1 MKTLTEYVK
10 HFNEL
15 KDLEVINVTES
26 NGNTVV
32 DLVVNDHAVWDELSD
47 RQFRVLTDTIQNK
60 AFNTYKME
68 FYVTVDQD
76 PVGITLTLVY
86 NKNNEPKGVDEVLN
100 NTVKDIQ
107 NFLEDLTT
115 TK

>member
-1 MKTLTEYVK
+1 MKTLTEYVR

-15 KDLEVINVTES
+15 KDLEVINYTE
-26 NGNTVV
+26 NKDTAYV
-32 DLVVNDHAVWDELSD
+32 DMVINDHAVWDELSD

-60 AFNTYKME
+60 AFNTYRMDFHVIVE
-68 FYVTVDQD
+68 QD
-76 PVGITLTLVY
+76 PTGIVLTLVY
-86 NKNNEPKGVDEVLN
+86 NKDTTPNVDEVLN

-115 TK
+115 SK

>member
-1 MKTLTEYVK
+1 MKTLTEYVR

-47 RQFRVLTDTIQNK
+47 RQFGVLTDKIDSK
-60 AFNTYKME
+60 EFNTYKME

-76 PVGITLTLVY
+76 PVGIALTLVY

-115 TK
+115 SK

>member
-47 RQFRVLTDTIQNK
+47 R
-60 AFNTYKME
+60 
-68 FYVTVDQD
+68 
-76 PVGITLTLVY
+76 
-86 NKNNEPKGVDEVLN
+86 
-100 NTVKDIQ
+100 
-107 NFLEDLTT
+107 
-115 TK
+115 

>member
-1 MKTLTEYVK
+1 MKTLTEYVR

-15 KDLEVINVTES
+15 KDLEVINYTE
-26 NGNTVV
+26 NKDTAYV
-32 DLVVNDHAVWDELSD
+32 DMVINDHAVWDELSD

-60 AFNTYKME
+60 AFNTYRME

-100 NTVKDIQ
+100 TTVKDIQ

-115 TK
+115 SK